1 MIKCKNC
8 NYYFD
13 DGKTEYCC
21 YFNEEISMIII
32 RSMCSW
38 LEKGENGNSKNEDD
52 GNSEQL

>member
-52 GNSEQL
+52 GNSE